1 MENKHT
7 NITISGLGYVGC
19 SLAVLLSQEHLNTS
33 VTAVDIIPSKVEAIN
48 NHTSPIR
55 DPEISTF
62 LTNRSL
68 NLTATTDTASYSTA
82 DIVIIAVPTN
92 YDPKKQF
99 FDTSAVENVI
109 DAIVKNRADD
119 LPLIVIKSTIPVGY
133 TESLCKRYQT
143 DNIIFSPE
151 FLREGRALYDNLHPS
166 RIIVGIVSSAP
177 EKIRIA
183 AETFAHLLKSAAE
196 SPERESVEVLMMGST
211 EAESVKLF
219 SNTYLALR
227 ISYFNEL
234 DTYAE
239 SKGLDTASII
249 HGVSLDPRIGN
260 YYNNCSCGWGGYCLP
275 KDTKQ
280 LEANFKDVP
289 QNIISAVVESN
300 RTRKDFIAEQVLKM
314 AGFYEPDGYN
324 RGDLS
329 AENWKPLIIGIYR
342 LAMKSGSDNFR
353 NSSIQGIMKRVK
365 AKGVEVIIYEPG
377 LEDGSRFFGSEVV
390 NDLGEFKKRSKVIVA
405 NRYDKELD
413 DCEGKVYT
421 RDLFGRD

>member
-1 MENKHT
+1 MKRT

-48 NHTSPIR
+48 NRTSPIR

-62 LTNRSL
+62 LKHPL
-68 NLTATTDTASYSTA
+68 NLTATTDTASSSSA

-109 DAIVKNRADD
+109 DEIVKYREND

-133 TESLCKRYQT
+133 TESLCKRYHT

-166 RIIVGIVSSAP
+166 RIIVGIGSSAP
-177 EKIRIA
+177 DRIRNA
-183 AETFAHLLKSAAE
+183 AESFAHLLKTAAE

-239 SKGLDTASII
+239 SKGLDTKSII
-249 HGVSLDPRIGN
+249 RGVSLDPRIGD

-314 AGFYEPDGYN
+314 AGFYEPYGYN

-377 LEDGSRFFGSEVV
+377 LENGRRFFGSEVV

-413 DCEGKVYT
+413 DCKEKVYT